1 METFIWHN
9 LFHVNY
15 WIQDFIET
23 DLNKRFN
30 RLSEMVTST
39 WWDLGIIFYSVLFL
53 KNNINIIILKY
64 INM

>member
-1 METFIWHN
+1 METYIWHN

-15 WIQDFIET
+15 WIQGFIEK

-39 WWDLGIIFYSVLFL
+39 WWDLGIIFYSVLSFL
-53 KNNINIIILKY
+53 EK
-64 INM
+64 